1 MIFVET
7 SAIVAIM
14 LDEVSAQNLITKI
27 ANSGS
32 CVTGSHVRLETCM
45 VVASRRNL
53 PASEVNDEFDVLL
66 RETNMSVLPFTDD
79 VAIAAVLAFDK
90 YGKGRNSKTSLNLA
104 DCMSYAFAKTR
115 NLKILYTGSDFKN
128 TDLKAA

>member
-14 LDEVSAQNLITKI
+14 LAEPSAATLIGAI
-27 ANSGS
+27 ERSDQ
-32 CVTGSHVRLETCM
+32 CLTGSHVRLEVCM
-45 VVASRRNL
+45 VLSSRQKMT
-53 PASEVNDEFDVLL
+53 AADVNKDLDRFFQRMKV
-66 RETNMSVLPFTDD
+66 TVLPFTDD
-79 VAIAAVLAFDK
+79 IAEAAILAFDK

-104 DCMSYAFAKTR
+104 DCMSYAFAKCHH
-115 NLKILYTGSDFKN
+115 LKILFTGTDFKN

>member
-14 LDEVSAQNLITKI
+14 LNEPI
-27 ANSGS
+27 AADLVLAIEKSEQ
-32 CVTGSHVRLETCM
+32 CLTGSHVRLEACM
-45 VVASRRNL
+45 VLSSRQNML
-53 PASEVNDEFDVLL
+53 AADVNRDLQKFLQ
-66 RETNMSVLPFTDD
+66 RMNISVLPFTDE
-79 VAIAAVLAFDK
+79 IATASVHAFDK
-90 YGKGRNSKTSLNLA
+90 YGKGRNSKTALNLA

-115 NLKILYTGSDFKN
+115 NLKILYTGTDFKG

>member
-14 LDEVSAQNLITKI
+14 LDEPVASSLADTI
-27 ANSGS
+27 AKSDQ
-32 CVTGSHVRLETCM
+32 CMTGSHVRLEACM
-45 VVASRRNL
+45 VVASRRNI
-53 PASEVNDEFDVLL
+53 AAADVNDDFQKLL
-66 RETNMSVLPFTDD
+66 KLTKMQVLPFTD
-79 VAIAAVLAFDK
+79 AIASAAVLAFDK

-104 DCMSYAFAKTR
+104 DCMSYAFAKSH
-115 NLKILYTGSDFKN
+115 NLKILYTGTDFKG

>member
-14 LDEVSAQNLITKI
+14 LDEPVAKNLAATI
-27 ANSGS
+27 ANAER

-53 PASEVNDEFDVLL
+53 PAAEVSAEFDVLL
-66 RETNMSVLPFTDD
+66 QQTRMSVLPLTDEI
-79 VAIAAVLAFDK
+79 AIAAILAFDR
-90 YGKGRNSKTSLNLA
+90 YGKGRNSKTALNLA

-115 NLKILYTGSDFKN
+115 NLKILYTGTDFKG

>member
-14 LDEVSAQNLITKI
+14 LNEPIRESLAATI
-27 ANSGS
+27 AGADS

-45 VVASRRNL
+45 VVASRTGL
-53 PASEVNDEFDVLL
+53 PAQEVNEEFDAFL
-66 RETNMSVLPFTDD
+66 RETQMSVLPFTDEI
-79 VAIAAVLAFDK
+79 ATAAVLAFDT
-90 YGKGRNSKTSLNLA
+90 YGKGRNSKTALNLA
-104 DCMSYAFAKTR
+104 ECMSYAFAKTR
-115 NLKILYTGSDFKN
+115 NLKILYTGIDFQG

>member
-14 LDEVSAQNLITKI
+14 LNEPIRDKLGDII
-27 ANSGS
+27 AAADG

-45 VVASRRNL
+45 VVASRKNL
-53 PASEVNDEFDVLL
+53 PALEVNEEFDAFL
-66 RETNMSVLPFTDD
+66 REAGMSVLSFTDEI
-79 VAIAAVLAFDK
+79 ATAAVLAFDT
-90 YGKGRNSKTSLNLA
+90 YGKGRNPKTALNLA

-115 NLKILYTGSDFKN
+115 NLKILYTGTDFKG

>member
-14 LDEVSAQNLITKI
+14 LNEPIRESLAATI
-27 ANSGS
+27 AGADS

-45 VVASRRNL
+45 VVASRRGL
-53 PASEVNDEFDVLL
+53 PAQEVNEEFDAFL
-66 RETNMSVLPFTDD
+66 RETQMSVLPFTDEI
-79 VAIAAVLAFDK
+79 ATAAVLAFDT
-90 YGKGRNSKTSLNLA
+90 YGKGRNPKTALNLA
-104 DCMSYAFAKTR
+104 DCMSYAFAKTH
-115 NLKILYTGSDFKN
+115 NLKILYTGTDFQG

>member
-14 LDEVSAQNLITKI
+14 LNEPIRESLAASI
-27 ANSGS
+27 AEADS

-45 VVASRRNL
+45 VVASRRSL
-53 PASEVNDEFDVLL
+53 PAHEVNQEFDAFLQ
-66 RETNMSVLPFTDD
+66 ETQMLVLPFTDEI
-79 VAIAAVLAFDK
+79 ASAAVLAFDK
-90 YGKGRNSKTSLNLA
+90 YGKGRNAKTALNLA

-115 NLKILYTGSDFKN
+115 NLKILYTGTDFQG
-128 TDLKAA
+128 TDLKVA

>member
-14 LDEVSAQNLITKI
+14 LNEPVAGEMVDAIEK
-27 ANSGS
+27 SGQ
-32 CVTGSHVRLETCM
+32 CVTGSHVRLEACM
-45 VVASRRNL
+45 VLSSRQNMSATNVNL
-53 PASEVNDEFDVLL
+53 DLQKFLQRMNI
-66 RETNMSVLPFTDD
+66 SVLPFTDEIAEA
-79 VAIAAVLAFDK
+79 AITAFDT
-90 YGKGRNSKTSLNLA
+90 YGKGRNPKTALNLA

-115 NLKILYTGSDFKN
+115 NLKILYTGTDFKG